1 MDDTAG
7 VPILTLWG
15 MFLHLKKS
23 RNMEIQMKRRISNN
37 ETPRGQETS
46 VLASFPESTNSV
58 LGMRNLRATEHHLR
72 LLNVTPHINRS
83 RIELGSPGYSF
94 CSGQHILL
102 P

>member
-1 MDDTAG
+1 MDDTAR

-23 RNMEIQMKRRISNN
+23 RDMEIQMKGRTSNN
-37 ETPRGQETS
+37 ETPRGQEAS
-46 VLASFPESTNSV
+46 VLASFPASTNSV
-58 LGMRNLRATEHHLR
+58 LRMRNLSTTEHHLR
-72 LLNVTPHINRS
+72 LLNITPQINRS